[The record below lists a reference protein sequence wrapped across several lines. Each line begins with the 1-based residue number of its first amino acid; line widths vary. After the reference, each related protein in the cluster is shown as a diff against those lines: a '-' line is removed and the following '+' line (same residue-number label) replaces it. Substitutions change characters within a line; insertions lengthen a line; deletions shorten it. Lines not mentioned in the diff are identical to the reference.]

1 MEIRK
6 ATLKDAPALADIF
19 LSHITAH
26 PEYISH
32 GEVQMGVGVCS
43 CRNGVWQTMPAPDA
57 REKWMRY
64 ISSHIRSRAYAQ
76 VWTAWEGKEIMG
88 FCVADIESDGD
99 APFGV
104 VCDLLVNPAARGR
117 GLGDK
122 LLKTAIAWLKAKK
135 VAGIYLES
143 GKNNHGAHRFFEKRG
158 FSHISEIYKLA

>member
-1 MEIRK
+1 MIIRQ

-32 GEVQMGVGVCS
+32 GEIQMGVGES
-43 CRNGVWQTMPAPDA
+43 ECRDGVWQTRPAPDA
-57 REKWMRY
+57 QEKWMRY
-64 ISSHIRSRAYAQ
+64 IFRQIRSRAYAQ
-76 VWTAWEGKEIMG
+76 VWTAREGEEILG

-104 VCDLLVNPAARGR
+104 VCDLLVTPAARGK

-122 LLKTAIAWLKAKK
+122 LLQTAIAWLKAKK
-135 VAGIYLES
+135 VVGIYLES